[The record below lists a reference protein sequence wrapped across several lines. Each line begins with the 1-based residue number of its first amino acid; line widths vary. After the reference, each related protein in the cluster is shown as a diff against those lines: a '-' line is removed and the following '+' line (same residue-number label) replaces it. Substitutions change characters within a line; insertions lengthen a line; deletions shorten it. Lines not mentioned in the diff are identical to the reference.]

1 MGGRLLLV
9 LLVHCDVD
17 PCPVVEVL
25 TIVGRAGVGLLLLV
39 HLRGED
45 SQESEHGPLVDVEAV
60 LGVLDEVGVVGY
72 LHAVAV
78 VLNV

>member
-1 MGGRLLLV
+1 MLV

-45 SQESEHGPLVDVEAV
+45 PQEGEHGPLVDAEAI
-60 LGVLDEVGVVGY
+60 LGVLDEVAIVGQ